1 MSFQQGTHKPPNCVS
16 EISIAMLRID
26 LRGLLD
32 VWKCSLHTV
41 AWMDCKKSLLVN
53 VCTCSFLSCFPI
65 VSFVSWDRRRK
76 SCEEQQA
83 LSSFWSSE
91 QKTVSQNL
99 QEGKM
104 MTWWSDVNLKNP
116 RKNPVYVLIVLFFFL
131 ATLETTGFSLS
142 SGAFTSCCV
151 YTLYW

>member
-1 MSFQQGTHKPPNCVS
+1 MG
-16 EISIAMLRID
+16 
-26 LRGLLD
+26 
-32 VWKCSLHTV
+32 
-41 AWMDCKKSLLVN
+41 CKKSLLVN

-116 RKNPVYVLIVLFFFL
+116 RKNPVYVLIVLFFFFFSNPGHNWLQFEFRSLHLLLCLHPLLIDL
-131 ATLETTGFSLS
+131 AQLPQQLPFMYCTVAGQACKGKQGGSPKQVPQS
-142 SGAFTSCCV
+142 ASAH
-151 YTLYW
+151 